1 MLTATLKKL
10 LSAIVESDEATVK
23 QGKMDTIQEM
33 ITYVQF
39 ANDEADY
46 GMGLE
51 LGHDLLYW

>member
-1 MLTATLKKL
+1 MKKL
-10 LSAIVESDEATVK
+10 LSTLVTSDEEAVR
-23 QGKMDTIQEM
+23 QSKMDTIQEM

-51 LGHDLLYW
+51 LGHDLLYWSVF